1 LKRDIKTRKWS
12 APSFVA
18 GAEASFGL
26 QIGAQLSDTI
36 ILIMNK
42 YGVESLL
49 LTKFR
54 LGVGA
59 SLAVG
64 PVGRDAEAKIGTNT
78 TFLVYSRSKGLYGG
92 LTLEGGFISQEDIS
106 NKEFYG
112 RKISVSEIFRNED
125 DIPDE
130 AKALI
135 KTLEKYSSF

>member
-1 LKRDIKTRKWS
+1 
-12 APSFVA
+12 
-18 GAEASFGL
+18 
-26 QIGAQLSDTI
+26 
-36 ILIMNK
+36 
-42 YGVESLL
+42 
-49 LTKFR
+49 
-54 LGVGA
+54 
-59 SLAVG
+59 
-64 PVGRDAEAKIGTNT
+64 
-78 TFLVYSRSKGLYGG
+78 LYGG